1 MTNSTQDLGS
11 LFGQALQA
19 LTANKDQIN
28 QLDGYNGN
36 HGDNVVSTLN
46 LITQGLQN
54 NSNRPPA
61 EALQQ
66 AANLVERRGQ
76 GGSSRYYAQGLQQA
90 AAQVQGKEDVSDGDV
105 MSVVQSIL
113 GAVPAQGGGSGGS
126 VLEALSGLAGGQA
139 APAQPSAGGNDLL
152 GGLLGMV
159 TGQDQPP
166 AAAQPVN
173 PPGLDMNDLMNAGM
187 AYVQATQAGA
197 DSKTALTQAAMS
209 GLLGVNPMQA
219 GTPRAAAGSMIAQ
232 TIMQA
237 LLNRR

>member
-54 NSNRPPA
+54 NSSRPPA

-66 AANLVERRGQ
+66 AASLVQQRGQ
-76 GGSSRYYAQGLQQA
+76 GGSSRYYAQGLRQA
-90 AAQVQGKEDVSDGDV
+90 AAQVQGQENVSDGDV

-113 GAVPAQGGGSGGS
+113 GAVPAQGASTQTTPGGS
-126 VLEALSGLAGGQA
+126 VMDLLTGLAGNQA
-139 APAQPSAGGNDLL
+139 APGSSSAN
-152 GGLLGMV
+152 
-159 TGQDQPP
+159 
-166 AAAQPVN
+166 N
-173 PPGLDMNDLMNAGM
+173 PPGLDLNDLMNAGM

-209 GLLGVNPMQA
+209 GLLGVNPMQT